1 MASRERRGALI
12 EEDLEE
18 EEVTL
23 DASNE
28 TGLRKLQVHVWLLF
42 EDSTSSLAAK
52 VVQAVLIVLI
62 LVSTLNMLVESHT
75 DCHYDSATYARVCE
89 EVTWD
94 DEQVANMGYIEAA
107 CIASFSIEFLSRMF
121 ASPATIGLRAFVT
134 SPMNAV
140 DLMAIIPFYLET
152 ILMSMSSG
160 EDQDLGPFAVLRVIR
175 LTRVVRV
182 LKVSKSMRGPV
193 ILWRTISKSA
203 VPFLMLVSFVV
214 VLAILCSSLML
225 SAEKGVYVDVHENV
239 SYHNYYGVDG
249 SVSAF
254 ASFWFVA
261 WWCVQTLTSEGY
273 GDEYVI
279 TDVGKVVATITAVCG
294 MFLLALPI
302 TIIGANFDEEYE
314 RSQRAAA
321 LDKKSRVVKYNI
333 ASRNGTRPVRPVR
346 RIALREALFSKKG
359 MGSVKRITPHHMTH
373 HMTVNDLDGGGDL
386 VTSSG
391 GGGDD
396 GAVVDE
402 DEKFGDQAYNVQAD
416 ISMLLDGHFE
426 QLREKFDGMLMRH
439 TDNLNRWVTT
449 DLHHLDAE
457 CKAARTELQVVGR
470 LKGLGG
476 LGSTPTKTPAADD

>member
-1 MASRERRGALI
+1 MASRERRGTLI
-12 EEDLEE
+12 EEELEE

-42 EDSTSSLAAK
+42 EDSTSSAAAK
-52 VVQAVLIVLI
+52 VVQTVLIVLI
-62 LVSTLNMLVESHT
+62 LVSTVNMLVESHT
-75 DCHYDSATYARVCE
+75 DCRYDSATYHRVCE

-94 DEQVANMGYIEAA
+94 DDQVAMMGYVEAA
-107 CIASFSIEFLSRMF
+107 CIAAFSIEFLSRML
-121 ASPATIGLRAFVT
+121 ASPATIGLKAFVT

-160 EDQDLGPFAVLRVIR
+160 EDRDLGPFAVLRVIR

-225 SAEKGVYVDVHENV
+225 SAEKGVYVDVYENV
-239 SYHNYYGVDG
+239 SYHNYYRVDATP
-249 SVSAF
+249 SAF

-273 GDEYVI
+273 GDEYII

-333 ASRNGTRPVRPVR
+333 ASRNGTRPVRRARPS
-346 RIALREALFSKKG
+346 LREALFSKPR
-359 MGSVKRITPHHMTH
+359 VTPHHQ
-373 HMTVNDLDGGGDL
+373 TVRNDGGG
-386 VTSSG
+386 G
-391 GGGDD
+391 GEE

-476 LGSTPTKTPAADD
+476 LGGTPMRDENRE